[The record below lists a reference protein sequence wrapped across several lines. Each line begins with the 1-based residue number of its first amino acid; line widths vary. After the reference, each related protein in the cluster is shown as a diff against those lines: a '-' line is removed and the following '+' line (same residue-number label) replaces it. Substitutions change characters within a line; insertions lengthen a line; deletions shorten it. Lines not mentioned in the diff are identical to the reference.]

1 MNQSNK
7 KYLEFFKDS
16 GINYF
21 LQENPRNWFDKTDKI
36 KIKSNKNEDNNKAIK
51 IQNVINKIKSYET
64 PLKRNA
70 KNLVVFDGSLNAKVM
85 FIGEAPGRD
94 DQ

>member
-51 IQNVINKIKSYET
+51 IQNVINKIKNFLQKEYKAITGNSITLSKDGEISI
-64 PLKRNA
+64 
-70 KNLVVFDGSLNAKVM
+70 LVA
-85 FIGEAPGRD
+85 
-94 DQ
+94 